1 MGASVCFTNHIE
13 IADKSKVFGP
23 IKCIGYNDITPK
35 MINEIVCNSQIER
48 IQISQELPAEAY
60 QLIDRILEKR
70 RDLFLR
76 IYNIHPDRPFDLS
89 NLMQMPHLSKVWID
103 ACVYEDNRIINP
115 EYLCELPNL
124 KCLHLYLFDCLDY
137 RFVNNLSHN
146 LEELLLFADTM
157 GRTIKFDCEWL
168 LQYKKLRSL
177 TLGKKAKKN
186 LESIRELT
194 NLNSLALR
202 GIKVKDFDFIKELH
216 LHTFRL
222 LYCGNSDLSKLG
234 EFESL
239 RELELWRILKLEN
252 IDFISS
258 LINLEILKLQDLNR
272 INSLPD
278 LSRLAKL
285 KKIRLCNVPID
296 KKSLDKDIEKL
307 IC

>member
-35 MINEIVCNSQIER
+35 MIN
-48 IQISQELPAEAY
+48 
-60 QLIDRILEKR
+60 D
-70 RDLFLR
+70 
-76 IYNIHPDRPFDLS
+76 
-89 NLMQMPHLSKVWID
+89 
-103 ACVYEDNRIINP
+103 
-115 EYLCELPNL
+115 
-124 KCLHLYLFDCLDY
+124 
-137 RFVNNLSHN
+137 
-146 LEELLLFADTM
+146 
-157 GRTIKFDCEWL
+157 
-168 LQYKKLRSL
+168 
-177 TLGKKAKKN
+177 
-186 LESIRELT
+186 
-194 NLNSLALR
+194 
-202 GIKVKDFDFIKELH
+202 DFIKELH

-285 KKIRLCNVPID
+285 KKIRLYNVPID